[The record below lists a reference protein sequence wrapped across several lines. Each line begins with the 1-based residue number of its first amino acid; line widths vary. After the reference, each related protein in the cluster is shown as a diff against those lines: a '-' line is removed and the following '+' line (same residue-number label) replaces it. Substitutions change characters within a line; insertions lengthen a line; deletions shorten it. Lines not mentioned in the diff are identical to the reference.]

1 MKIIGLV
8 GKNISYSF
16 SQQYFQEKFKLLK
29 ISDFQYNIYDIET
42 FDAIENILNHP
53 NLLGVNVT
61 IPYKEKIINYL
72 DELSIEAQEIQAVNV
87 IKIVN
92 GKKIGYN
99 TDALGFEQSLLPML
113 QLHHKNALI
122 LGNGGAAKAVKY
134 VLKKHNISF
143 TIVSRK
149 SDINFE
155 NLSEEMVRN
164 HLIVIQTTPV
174 GTFPEVDKTVQFP
187 FSAIT
192 SKHLVYDLIY
202 NPEKTKFLQLT
213 ENQHAKIKNG
223 LEMLHN
229 QAEAAWEI
237 WNSNYK

>member
-1 MKIIGLV
+1 MKTIGLV

-16 SQQYFQEKFKLLK
+16 SQNYFQQKFKLLK
-29 ISDFQYNIYDIET
+29 TTDFQYNIYDIET
-42 FDAIENILNHP
+42 IDAIENILNQP

-61 IPYKEKIINYL
+61 IPYKEKVLNYL

-92 GKKIGYN
+92 GKKMGYN

-113 QLHHKNALI
+113 KPHHTNALI
-122 LGNGGAAKAVKY
+122 LGNGGAAKAVTY

-174 GTFPEVDKTVQFP
+174 GTFPEVEKAVHFP

-192 SKHLVYDLIY
+192 TKHLVYDLIY
-202 NPEKTKFLQLT
+202 NPEKTKFLQLA
-213 ENQHAKIKNG
+213 ENKHATIKNG

-229 QAEAAWEI
+229 QAEAAWKI
-237 WNSNYK
+237 WNS